1 MSGDI
6 LDKGSSMRRIITLLT
21 LLLLLISALIFLFNR
36 GSFFAN
42 KDNSKTPVV
51 VSPDGDVKTFPSE
64 EGKNGNMPTAKVYDM
79 LEKTPP
85 PAKKPSSVKDIIA
98 SDEKK
103 SAAPTPQTG
112 AEKPTS
118 KVADKPADKT
128 SDKKPEKQTE
138 KKSSNEASSQST
150 QKKANN
156 AAQKPSSVA
165 DLVAKSENK
174 PTANVDKKTSTA
186 DKKTAS
192 ADKKTASVDKKTA
205 SADKKIATVDKKTA
219 TNVAPPAKTT
229 SNYNLQMASF
239 TDEATAQKFLDN
251 LKPKTK
257 KIFSNKPIGYRVA
270 AGILPNGQKVF
281 RPQLTGFT
289 DKQDAT
295 AACQKIKSQ
304 LPKADCL
311 VLKNS

>member
-21 LLLLLISALIFLFNR
+21 VLLLLISALIFLFNR

-51 VSPDGDVKTFPSE
+51 VSPNGDVKTFPSE

-103 SAAPTPQTG
+103 TATATPQTG

-118 KVADKPADKT
+118 KVADKPADKN

-138 KKSSNEASSQST
+138 KKSSNAASNQST

-156 AAQKPSSVA
+156 VAQKPSSVA

-174 PTANVDKKTSTA
+174 PTANVDKKTS
-186 DKKTAS
+186 S
-192 ADKKTASVDKKTA
+192 ADKKP
-205 SADKKIATVDKKTA
+205 A
-219 TNVAPPAKTT
+219 TNVAPAAKTT

-239 TDEATAQKFLDN
+239 TDEASAQKFLDN

-270 AGILPNGQKVF
+270 TGILPNGQKVF

-304 LPKADCL
+304 LPKSDCL

>member
-36 GSFFAN
+36 GSLFAN
-42 KDNSKTPVV
+42 KDSSKTPVV
-51 VSPDGDVKTFPSE
+51 VSPNGDVKTFPSE

-103 SAAPTPQTG
+103 AAAPTPQTG
-112 AEKPTS
+112 AEKSTS
-118 KVADKPADKT
+118 KVADKPADKP

-138 KKSSNEASSQST
+138 KKSSNEASNQSA
-150 QKKANN
+150 QKKINST
-156 AAQKPSSVA
+156 AQKPSSVA
-165 DLVAKSENK
+165 DLVAKSESK
-174 PTANVDKKTSTA
+174 PTSSVDKKTSTA
-186 DKKTAS
+186 DKKTATVDKKPAT
-192 ADKKTASVDKKTA
+192 ADKKTT
-205 SADKKIATVDKKTA
+205 TVDKKTA

-229 SNYNLQMASF
+229 GNYNLQMASF
-239 TDEATAQKFLDN
+239 TDEATAQKFLES

-257 KIFSNKPIGYRVA
+257 KIFSTKPIGYRVA
-270 AGILPNGQKVF
+270 TGTLANGQKVF

-289 DKQDAT
+289 DKEDAT